1 MTFKIFRRLNLL
13 LHLFLFGVLF
23 FILTSTTSAQVPAV
37 DCNSPDNLVVNG
49 CFEEPIVPDSGSG
62 GTGLFTVVPGWTLA
76 KFSAI
81 GSPCLTEFE
90 LQRDGQDGVASYEGV
105 QFGEFDSG
113 CSLPVGPSAQV
124 VSIAQTIT
132 TIPYHT
138 YEVSFAYRR
147 APTATPADSMLV
159 FEWNN
164 VEYFNQ
170 PAPADWEIVTL
181 EIIAESTSTE
191 LYFVDP
197 DLFPDF
203 YGTLIDDVSVIDLGV
218 SCVIDP
224 DNLVMN
230 GCFEVP
236 MITEPIFQF
245 FTAGQVPGWN
255 MEQFPAS
262 VPICPTTFFEIQVE
276 QNAMTAYEGNQFAE
290 FESGCDSGFAS
301 QSTSIFQTI
310 DTLPSHRYE
319 VSFAG
324 GGTAVGEF
332 IRVEWNDDIIFDQ
345 TMALGWA
352 IYSTEVIADST
363 ETVVKFSEPD
373 DTPDFVGAVIDNIRV
388 VDLGPVYGDL
398 VVNKD
403 AQYAAGDPLAGA
415 EFEICITGLSF
426 PSGDCQTISNL
437 GGELTWNDLLV
448 GDYTVTETPLDEGL
462 WFTDNGSS
470 TISIAEN
477 QTGQVDITNIYFPP
491 EPEPAQTCISLAS
504 YYASNPSIDGV
515 FLNGLVAVSTSQGQ
529 TRIIQTGAPPTGYD
543 TYGEDNFSATGY
555 VIFDPTTVHDYAFT
569 FSNSIIVSD
578 FSLRLHD
585 FGDQNESGTTAWSA
599 ELFSSDVTE
608 GDRIAYNFVEVM
620 PVEGD
625 AFSALPGFPGNR
637 RFAISGTDI
646 RNASMNFDHNGN
658 NPYLYDGISRYR
670 TSADPG
676 IGLDELCI
684 TYTPRYGELE
694 VTKAVDWLGTPV
706 NMAVEFEICITG
718 PSYPS
723 GDCFRFDGDGGTHLW
738 DTLIPGEYTV
748 LETLPGSDWV
758 VTQPANPVVV
768 SPGGTASAYVLNR
781 LALGSVQ
788 ATKSVNWNG
797 VDVDGAQSF
806 TLCINGALLNNIPDC
821 QVVGANG
828 GTVTWGELI
837 PGNYSVY
844 EYDPG
849 SQWSASGGGSVGVLP
864 GQTTFTTITNTHT
877 PPVTITPPPT
887 CVHDLRLDLTGVLT
901 NGDISGQV
909 TNNGAESC
917 TYPIGIASYSMFDG
931 NIDNQIIFDASTA
944 SVTIAPGQTVD
955 IGPISLPACSA
966 QVDLFYGDLITP
978 QFNGAR
984 YGSRLLAATVVN
996 RGNYCTP

>member
-1 MTFKIFRRLNLL
+1 MIVKIFRRLNLL
-13 LHLFLFGVLF
+13 LHIFLFGVLF
-23 FILTSTTSAQVPAV
+23 FILTTSTASAQVSTT
-37 DCNSPDNLVVNG
+37 DCTSTDNLAVNG
-49 CFEEPIVPDSGSG
+49 CFEEPVVPT
-62 GTGLFTVVPGWTLA
+62 GTTGAGYAYFSSVPGWTLTQFA
-76 KFSAI
+76 ANGATCPSVQA
-81 GSPCLTEFE
+81 E
-90 LQRDGQDGVASYEGV
+90 LQRNGQAGVASYEGV
-105 QFGEFDSG
+105 QFLEFDSG
-113 CSLPVGPSAQV
+113 CDSLGTASAQTV
-124 VSIAQTIT
+124 AISQIIDT
-132 TIPYHT
+132 TPYHT
-138 YEVSFAYRR
+138 YEISFAFRR
-147 APTATPADSMLV
+147 VPGALADDANLV
-159 FEWNN
+159 LHWND
-164 VEYFNQ
+164 FPLFDQ
-170 PAPADWEIVTL
+170 PAPADWQYVTL
-181 EIIAESTSTE
+181 QVIADAENTE
-191 LYFVDP
+191 LYFVD
-197 DLFPDF
+197 DDIFPEQH
-203 YGTLIDDVSVIDLGV
+203 GTVIDDVSVIDLGA

-290 FESGCDSGFAS
+290 FESGCDTGFTS

-310 DTLPSHRYE
+310 DTLPAHRYE

-324 GGTAVGEF
+324 GGTGIDQFV
-332 IRVEWNDDIIFDQ
+332 RVEWNDDIIFDQ
-345 TMALGWA
+345 TMALDWA
-352 IYSTEVIADST
+352 MYSTEVIADST
-363 ETVVKFSEPD
+363 QTVVKFSEPD

-388 VDLGPVYGDL
+388 VDLGPVYGD
-398 VVNKD
+398 
-403 AQYAAGDPLAGA
+403 
-415 EFEICITGLSF
+415 
-426 PSGDCQTISNL
+426 
-437 GGELTWNDLLV
+437 
-448 GDYTVTETPLDEGL
+448 
-462 WFTDNGSS
+462 
-470 TISIAEN
+470 
-477 QTGQVDITNIYFPP
+477 
-491 EPEPAQTCISLAS
+491 
-504 YYASNPSIDGV
+504 
-515 FLNGLVAVSTSQGQ
+515 
-529 TRIIQTGAPPTGYD
+529 
-543 TYGEDNFSATGY
+543 
-555 VIFDPTTVHDYAFT
+555 
-569 FSNSIIVSD
+569 
-578 FSLRLHD
+578 
-585 FGDQNESGTTAWSA
+585 
-599 ELFSSDVTE
+599 
-608 GDRIAYNFVEVM
+608 
-620 PVEGD
+620 
-625 AFSALPGFPGNR
+625 
-637 RFAISGTDI
+637 
-646 RNASMNFDHNGN
+646 
-658 NPYLYDGISRYR
+658 
-670 TSADPG
+670 
-676 IGLDELCI
+676 
-684 TYTPRYGELE
+684 LE

-738 DTLIPGEYTV
+738 DTLIPGAYTV
-748 LETLPGSDWV
+748 LETLPGNDWV
-758 VTQPANPVVV
+758 VIQPANPVIV
-768 SPGGTASAYVLNR
+768 PPNGMASAYVLNR

-797 VDVDGAQSF
+797 VAVDGAQSF

-828 GTVTWGELI
+828 GSVTWGELI

-844 EYDPG
+844 EFDPG
-849 SQWSASGGGSVGVLP
+849 SQWSASGGGSVGVQP

-877 PPVTITPPPT
+877 PPVTITPPPPT

-901 NGDISGQV
+901 NGDMSGQV

-996 RGNYCTP
+996 RGNYCIP